1 MRCYTWFP
9 EVLWGSFSGI
19 APIEKSCVMVVLSVH
34 VYRKNLMGISN
45 EHYVEKPGPDLL
57 LHTFNVYNA
66 WVKASNGTVIYW
78 NNTLGFAPETVATMA
93 DAPTLDLT
101 GFPRIQK
108 LVDDW
113 ALVCSRTAKAT
124 ETRRLNDGC
133 IPVKVS
139 VRVPAHLEQ
148 KYRSLSASERGEM
161 VKMYFEWKTKTF
173 EEIKMSNSN
182 KSWFKVVRQVLD
194 SEKIMHIDRRFTIEK
209 RDGVKC
215 IAILEDGK
223 TTYFTFI
230 EALSFLAGH
239 EF

>member
-1 MRCYTWFP
+1 MAVPNQHC
-9 EVLWGSFSGI
+9 E
-19 APIEKSCVMVVLSVH
+19 EKLSP
-34 VYRKNLMGISN
+34 N
-45 EHYVEKPGPDLL
+45 LL
-57 LHTFNVYNA
+57 LHTFSVYNA
-66 WVKASNGTVIYW
+66 WVKTSSGVVVYW
-78 NNTLGFAPETVATMA
+78 NNILGFAPETVATMA
-93 DAPTLDLT
+93 DVPTLDLT

-113 ALVCSRTAKAT
+113 AIVYSRTAKAT
-124 ETRRLNDGC
+124 EARRLDDGC

-139 VRVPAHLEQ
+139 VRVPADLEEQ
-148 KYRSLSASERGEM
+148 YRKMSASERGEM

-173 EEIKMSNSN
+173 EEIKMSDSN

-194 SEKIMHIDRRFTIEK
+194 GEKIMHIDRRFTIEK